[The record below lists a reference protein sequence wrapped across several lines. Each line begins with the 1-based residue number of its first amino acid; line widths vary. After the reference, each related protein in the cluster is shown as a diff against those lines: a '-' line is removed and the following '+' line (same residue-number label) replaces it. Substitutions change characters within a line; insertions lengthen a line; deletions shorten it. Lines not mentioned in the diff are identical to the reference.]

1 MKLEKIIDCIQEEPH
16 VHLPNNTI
24 LLYPRP
30 VFDEF
35 VSAQIGAELLVTQR
49 VQATIASLITRE
61 LVWPIAS
68 YLQRYVWYGRVG

>member
-30 VFDEF
+30 VFYEF
-35 VSAQIGAELLVTQR
+35 VFAQIGAELLVTQR
-49 VQATIASLITRE
+49 VYDPIIDLITRE
-61 LVWPIAS
+61 IMRPITS
-68 YLQRYVWYGRVG
+68 YLQRYVWYGRVD

>member
-30 VFDEF
+30 VFYEF
-35 VSAQIGAELLVTQR
+35 VFEQIGAELLVTQR
-49 VQATIASLITRE
+49 VYDPIIDLITRE
-61 LVWPIAS
+61 IMRPITS
-68 YLQRYVWYGRVG
+68 YLQRYVWYGRVD